1 MKKLMDERVKI
12 ICQIC
17 KGQFKHLGSHIYH
30 KHKLLARE
38 YKQRFGL
45 PYKMSLVNEDIRL
58 KQRRA
63 NIRHKDIN
71 RVNLISAGKKYRFQK
86 GRTGQRRISE
96 FERRRYIKQILDIN
110 RRREKILEPCPV
122 CRMQF
127 NSMPSHLYTKH
138 KLVSVKHI
146 QLVNAY
152 LLNRY

>member
-1 MKKLMDERVKI
+1 MDERVKI